1 MNNPA
6 SERNPTGLRHE
17 EIERSSVEHDFSEER
32 LRTGDGGG
40 RRESAE
46 PVPGLLRQ
54 LMADVATLFRKEL
67 ALAASEINQSV
78 TEARHG
84 ASSMVSGGAVLF
96 AGVLFLLGAAAA
108 ALALVMAA
116 WAALLIVGGV
126 VAIIGLIMVKGGQK
140 KLAARSFAPDRTV
153 ESLRKDKEAIGG
165 RRHEPQS

>member
-1 MNNPA
+1 MNDPA
-6 SERNPTGLRHE
+6 TERNLSGLHRE
-17 EIERSSVEHDFSEER
+17 EIERSSLERDFSEER
-32 LRTGDGGG
+32 LRSGDG
-40 RRESAE
+40 RSRSETAE
-46 PVPGLLRQ
+46 PIPGLLRQ

-78 TEARHG
+78 TEAKHG

-108 ALALVMAA
+108 GLALIMAA

-126 VAIIGLIMVKGGQK
+126 VAVIGLIMVKGGQK
-140 KLAARSFAPDRTV
+140 KLEAHSFAPDRTV

-165 RRHEPQS
+165 QRHEPQS